1 MLAKREHKYQLSLLF
16 KVEVIYALRARNKD
30 ILKAVKY
37 QISTL
42 KTENRFGLEIEGV
55 GGCGIHIL

>member
-1 MLAKREHKYQLSLLF
+1 MIYM
-16 KVEVIYALRARNKD
+16 YALRARNKD

-55 GGCGIHIL
+55 GGCGIHIF